1 MGPRLPALR
10 AGAEFGLP
18 RRCVLQPGRQL
29 PAHLAQCAGGGMAH
43 RRAGGPDLGAEQR
56 VLPAAGHAPVL
67 LHRAAHRARAA
78 PGQCVPGQHAH
89 RHLRRAPLRPGARPR
104 QPVHQVRRAARRGAG
119 RLGACH
125 PEHRPGVAGAGS
137 GQHPARGHHRA
148 AVLRPARQRGLPA
161 LRLCG
166 RGTDLRLAT
175 GARRR
180 PDLYQGAG
188 RRHLCPFVRR
198 PYAVVRLQ
206 GRRQSGRQAAA
217 ELRPVPVG
225 RLPAAVRLRDRP
237 ADGRQP
243 AVCAA
248 GVLQQAGAA
257 NPAAGRLRRLLAG
270 GGPRRRPAGARQP
283 DRAPQVRLAVPGARQ
298 PARAAVPGLWP
309 RHGRGVQL
317 LPIPGQ
323 AVLKRGDNVRRS
335 YPTKVV
341 CNVLIQMSILF
352 LVTKTPS

>member
-10 AGAEFGLP
+10 AGTEFGLP

-43 RRAGGPDLGAEQR
+43 RRTGGADLGAEQR
-56 VLPAAGHAPVL
+56 VLPAAGYAPVL
-67 LHRAAHRARAA
+67 LHRPAHRAGTA

-89 RHLRRAPLRPGARPR
+89 RHLRRAPLRPGARRR

-119 RLGACH
+119 RLGARH
-125 PEHRPGVAGAGS
+125 AQHRPGVAGAGS
-137 GQHPARGHHRA
+137 GQHPARGHHWA
-148 AVLRPARQRGLPA
+148 AVFRPARQRGFPP

-166 RGTDLRLAT
+166 RGADLRLAT
-175 GARRR
+175 GARSR

-206 GRRQSGRQAAA
+206 GRRQPRGQAAA

-225 RLPAAVRLRDRP
+225 RLPAAVRLRDRA
-237 ADGRQP
+237 ADGRQH

-257 NPAAGRLRRLLAG
+257 DPAAGRLRRLLAG
-270 GGPRRRPAGARQP
+270 GWPRGGSAGAGQP
-283 DRAPQVRLAVPGARQ
+283 DRAAQVRLAVPGARQ

-309 RHGRGVQL
+309 RGGRRVQL
-317 LPIPGQ
+317 LPVSGQ
-323 AVLKRGDNVRRS
+323 TVLTRRGNVRLP
-335 YPTKVV
+335 YPSKVV

-352 LVTKTPS
+352 PVTKTPS